1 MATSIIRT
9 ITNGMIAKHMPHT
22 ATEVAVQGA
31 ASFAV
36 GAGIGFLASKHKGGL
51 DAGKVPLD
59 GVVGAGL
66 SFASVFTKG
75 ATSAI
80 THRLGHDL
88 LVVSGFRKGEE
99 LGHGGKA
106 GKAKAALTQAAA
118 SGTPVPASTAA
129 AATATGVNQAAA
141 SGTPVTVA
149 ASGEVESGVMEAIEE
164 GGLHAGDPIIA
175 AARHL

>member
-1 MATSIIRT
+1 MASMIRS
-9 ITNGMIAKHMPHT
+9 ITNAMIAKHMPST
-22 ATEVAVQGA
+22 PVEAGVQSA
-31 ASFAV
+31 LSV
-36 GAGIGFLASKHKGGL
+36 GTGFVIGLVASKHKGGL
-51 DAGKVPLD
+51 DAGKIPLD
-59 GVVGAGL
+59 GALGLGL
-66 SFASVFTKG
+66 SFASVFSRG

-88 LVVSGFRKGEE
+88 LVVAGFRKGEIA
-99 LGHGGKA
+99 GHGGKA

-141 SGTPVTVA
+141 SGTPVTVS
-149 ASGEVESGVMEAIEE
+149 ASGEIESGIDEAIEE
-164 GGLHAGDPIIA
+164 GGLHAGDPIVQ